1 MSEFK
6 DKKKFL
12 SKDDGRMYRWHAVSK
27 SYDSEESLSVEE
39 KNTVAVEESLNEKAD
54 NVSLEN
60 DSSVSLPEN
69 SDNVSDRKD
78 FSGQNLDNHDFN
90 NVSLKGAL
98 FSKASLK
105 NVDFSS
111 MDLSDADFSGADLSG
126 ANLSGAVLKNVNFT
140 GACLN
145 GVQFSGADI
154 EDALFLDVQIDQ
166 IALEDLQL
174 LIEYLAKYFPH
185 KLNLAK
191 FNLTMLDLK
200 KIDLHSV
207 NLRGVDFTGVDF
219 TGVNIIGLNLSECII
234 TPQQIAQALGHVPN
248 RAELAQLLAPRKKDA
263 KSNSAVIDWQEFFFN
278 DKEIGIWDTTKD
290 AGLSIDKLVKT
301 GKKVFSKISEKPK
314 VKDSQ
319 IVENVRQSKKDQEKE
334 HNEKVREI
342 IEKNKQ
348 AVLEARLEKQ
358 KEEANPLAENQ
369 QQVDNNNDKEKKS
382 NTKDLEIALVHNRSG
397 IER

>member
-98 FSKASLK
+98 FSKTSLK

-200 KIDLHSV
+200 KIDLRSV

>member
-200 KIDLHSV
+200 KIDLRSV

-278 DKEIGIWDTTKD
+278 DKEIGIWDTNKD